1 MSISTSPSSVVP
13 TAPRANVAGGV
24 VSESGPWP
32 GMSQRAKLIARSLG
46 FVSAG
51 AWIAA
56 TDASL
61 LGAAAVALPIWI
73 GSELVMARR
82 RSARQ
87 ALRVSRLTFD
97 RPKATYGAPHATPCS
112 TRPRLAS

>member
-13 TAPRANVAGGV
+13 TVRRATVAGDV
-24 VSESGPWP
+24 ISETGAWP

-51 AWIAA
+51 AWIAV

-61 LGAAAVALPIWI
+61 LGAAAVALPLWI
-73 GSELVMARR
+73 GSELVLARR
-82 RSARQ
+82 RSARRT
-87 ALRVSRLTFD
+87 LRVSGFTFD
-97 RPKATYGAPHATPCS
+97 RPSATYGVTRATSRRP
-112 TRPRLAS
+112 RPRLAS